1 MFENTPAAKV
11 DPILGLQHLY
21 NSDPRPPEEKVNL
34 GIGIYCDPDGVTPIM
49 AAVKI
54 AEQKRIDLEQSKKYV
69 GMQGLADYCSSAA
82 AIALGKNGAKA
93 IQDRLATI
101 ETPGGTGAFRIACE
115 FIREHHPQAT
125 IWNCSPSWPN
135 HNEICRRTHIAVQH
149 YRYYDKVNNQ
159 VDFAAMLEDLG
170 SAQPGDFVI
179 VHNCCHNPTGADL
192 SDEQWAQLA
201 QFLRDR
207 ELVPI
212 LDNAYQGFGRSMF
225 EDAAGLSCVIDTCPE
240 AMICISHSKNFGLYR
255 ERIGALLVL
264 CACPE
269 HRQAVTDALCAHA
282 RANYSMPPVH
292 GAFIVKYIWD
302 SLELINLWRDE
313 LDDITARIHSIRRAL
328 RNQLYWY
335 VDDTRFDYIE
345 HQSGMFSLLG
355 LNSEQIEEIRIKHG
369 IYIVSSSRVNI
380 AALNDTSIPR
390 LVAAIKSVL

>member
-1 MFENTPAAKV
+1 MFENTPVAKA

-34 GIGIYCDPDGVTPIM
+34 GIGIYCDPNGVTPIM

-69 GMQGLADYCSSAA
+69 GMQGLADYCHSAA

-115 FIREHHPQAT
+115 FIKEHHPQAT

-355 LNSEQIEEIRIKHG
+355 LNSEQIEEIRVKHG

-390 LVAAIKSVL
+390 LVAAVKSVL

>member
-1 MFENTPAAKV
+1 MFENTPAAKA

-34 GIGIYCDPDGVTPIM
+34 GIGIYCDPNGVTPIM

-69 GMQGLADYCSSAA
+69 GMQGLADYCHSAA

-115 FIREHHPQAT
+115 FIKEHHPQAT

-135 HNEICRRTHIAVQH
+135 HNEICRRTQIAVQH

-212 LDNAYQGFGRSMF
+212 LDNAYQGFGRGMF
-225 EDAAGLSCVIDTCPE
+225 EDAKGLSCIIDTCPE

-264 CACPE
+264 CARPE

-355 LNSEQIEEIRIKHG
+355 LSSEQIEEIRIKHG
-369 IYIVSSSRVNI
+369 IYIVNSSRVNI

>member
-1 MFENTPAAKV
+1 MFENTPVAKA

-69 GMQGLADYCSSAA
+69 GMQGLADYCHSAA

-115 FIREHHPQAT
+115 FIKEHHPQAT

-135 HNEICRRTHIAVQH
+135 HNEICRRTRIAVQH
-149 YRYYDKVNNQ
+149 YRYYDKVNSQ
-159 VDFAAMLEDLG
+159 VGFAAMLEDLG

-192 SDEQWAQLA
+192 ADEQWRQLA

-207 ELVPI
+207 DLVPI
-212 LDNAYQGFGRSMF
+212 LDNAYQGFGRGMVD
-225 EDAAGLSCVIDTCPE
+225 DAKGLSCIINTCPE

-264 CACPE
+264 CARPE

-292 GAFIVKYIWD
+292 GAFIVRYIHEDPDLYQLWHSELQQVTERIN
-302 SLELINLWRDE
+302 SLRSNL
-313 LDDITARIHSIRRAL
+313 AQ
-328 RNQLYWY
+328 QLAQQLG
-335 VDDTRFDYIE
+335 DTRFDYIE
-345 HQSGMFSLLG
+345 QQSGMFSLLG
-355 LNSEQIEEIRIKHG
+355 LNSEQIEEIRAKHG

-390 LVAAIKSVL
+390 LVAAVKSVL

>member
-54 AEQKRIDLEQSKKYV
+54 AEQKRVDLEQSKKYV
-69 GMQGLADYCSSAA
+69 GMQGLADYCHSAA
-82 AIALGKNGAKA
+82 AIALGKNGAEP

-115 FIREHHPQAT
+115 FIKEHHPQAT

-135 HNEICRRTHIAVQH
+135 HNEICRRTQIAVQH
-149 YRYYDKVNNQ
+149 YRYYDQVNNQ

-192 SDEQWAQLA
+192 SDEQWVQLA

-390 LVAAIKSVL
+390 LVAAVKSVL

>member
-69 GMQGLADYCSSAA
+69 GMQGLADYCHSAA

-115 FIREHHPQAT
+115 FIKEHHPQAT

-135 HNEICRRTHIAVQH
+135 HNEICRRTQIAVQH

>member
-54 AEQKRIDLEQSKKYV
+54 AEQKRINLEQSKKYV
-69 GMQGLADYCSSAA
+69 GMQGLVDYCHSAA
-82 AIALGKNGAKA
+82 AIALGKNGAEA

-115 FIREHHPQAT
+115 FIKEHHPQAT

-135 HNEICRRTHIAVQH
+135 HNEICRRTQIAVQH

-159 VDFAAMLEDLG
+159 VDFAAMLKDLG